1 MRGPWVC
8 STVVCYTVPLFLG
21 SGSRGNRF
29 SVAHALRLL
38 LVAGISSALLLSFG
52 EIGTGRAR
60 FCAQGGICHLP
71 ARGISALNY
80 EQAALRGNLLETLK
94 LSLLLR
100 YRVEAHDLIHVL
112 RVAEM

>member
-1 MRGPWVC
+1 
-8 STVVCYTVPLFLG
+8 
-21 SGSRGNRF
+21 
-29 SVAHALRLL
+29 
-38 LVAGISSALLLSFG
+38 
-52 EIGTGRAR
+52 
-60 FCAQGGICHLP
+60 LP